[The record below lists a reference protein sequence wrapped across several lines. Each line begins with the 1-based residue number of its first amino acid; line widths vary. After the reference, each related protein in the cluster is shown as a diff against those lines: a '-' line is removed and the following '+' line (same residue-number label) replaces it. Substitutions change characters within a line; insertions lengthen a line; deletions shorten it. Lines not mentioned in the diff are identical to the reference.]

1 MKEFFSNIKEKY
13 GIWIFISVGLMAI
26 LGVALYFIISQQNEM
41 NNFKTQVA
49 IEEERRALEAEYANL
64 AFEYDQFEGSKMYIN
79 NDTLIKQ
86 LENEKLKVQRLL
98 EELRTTKA
106 SNAQRIEE
114 LKKELNTL
122 RSVMKGYLIQ
132 IDSLNALNQKLTK
145 ENKIVNSKYQEATKV
160 ATLLQKDKE
169 ELTHQVTLASKLD
182 AVAISV
188 KALNNKGKETSRI
201 KRIENIQ
208 VNFLI
213 AKNVTA
219 QPGERYVYARIIK
232 PDSYVLIKNKDNVF
246 TYEDSE
252 INFSMKRLITYD
264 NEETPVELYWKVE
277 EFLDPG
283 TYRVEIFA
291 DGNMIGKKSFS
302 LE

>member
-13 GIWIFISVGLMAI
+13 GIWIFVSVGLMLV
-26 LGVALYFIISQQNEM
+26 LGIALYFIISQQNEM

-132 IDSLNALNQKLTK
+132 LDSLNTLNKKLVK
-145 ENKIVNSKYQEATKV
+145 ENKIVNSKYQEAAKT

-169 ELTHQVTLASKLD
+169 ALTHKVTLASKLD
-182 AVAISV
+182 AVGITV
-188 KALNNKGKETSRI
+188 KTLNSKGKETSRI
-201 KRIENIQ
+201 KKIEDIQ

-232 PDSYVLIKNKDNVF
+232 PDSDVLIKNKDNTF
-246 TYEDSE
+246 AYEDSE
-252 INFSMKRLITYD
+252 INYSMRKLIAYD
-264 NEETPVELYWKVE
+264 SEETPVDLHWKVE

-291 DGNMIGKKSFS
+291 DGNMIGKKSFTI
-302 LE
+302 E